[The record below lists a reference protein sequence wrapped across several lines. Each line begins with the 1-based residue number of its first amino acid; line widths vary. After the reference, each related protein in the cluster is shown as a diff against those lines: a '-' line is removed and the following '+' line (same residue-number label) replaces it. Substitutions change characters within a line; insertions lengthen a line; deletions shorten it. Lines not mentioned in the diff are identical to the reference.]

1 MKKHSRIFT
10 LSAALL
16 CGLLTA
22 CNGGG
27 SSIPSDPSVGPQ
39 PGPSSSSE
47 SSSSD
52 NWEAKSK
59 RAMENFKEKVSKPQ
73 YNIASDGLTTNV
85 VSNNLVYFDYPD
97 GSESHDFAAMSVGNE
112 TFQSRLD
119 MGEIKGVMFV
129 DKGLAIKVAEQNLP
143 SYWFNEEEL
152 GKDIWDMFEMTQPND
167 NKLHYLV
174 KDNDPTI
181 QMSLGAFLG
190 IGKMYI
196 HGISAISMEFD
207 KEDVTQATL
216 KAKFSDGTSPT
227 PKDVSATINIGT
239 ATTHPLAEQW
249 LNNSDRMMPSP
260 LGPVGYWSGNP
271 LMVIDSMLML
281 SNSTEAG
288 AYVPFADFMSYAIW
302 TNLGAASSETGAIIR
317 DYHGTIKDVEAY
329 KEKLIQ
335 QNFTLKKTPAGEP
348 YYTKLLR
355 AKGDYGVYARVEVEY
370 DHGFVL
376 NVNRE
381 YEVYKFNTRN
391 ALNEL
396 IDGKGFATF
405 PETEDVHGWFGE
417 DEYLLQTEN
426 WAYFYNFTLYPRV
439 QLRYTDQNKA
449 VEYLEKYGKSLEDLG
464 FKKGQTSSTLTT
476 WEYIDKDVGLIFK
489 YTLDIMGNLSFLLS
503 REEYADSAVMKSI
516 MEAAGFPTIDITAGE
531 FVTTQDHKK
540 FERYYQSTL
549 CDAAYRNTFYFEEND
564 DAKKFLAD
572 YEKALRDAGFQKKDA
587 YYVKDNLVFQWNE
600 AAGGMV
606 GLYFFVL
613 TPQQ

>member
-1 MKKHSRIFT
+1 MKKHSKLLT
-10 LSAALL
+10 LSGALL

-27 SSIPSDPSVGPQ
+27 GSSIPPVGPQ
-39 PGPSSSSE
+39 PDPSSSSS

-52 NWEAKSK
+52 TWEAKSK

-85 VSNNLVYFDYPD
+85 VSNNLVYFDFPD
-97 GSESHDFAAMSVGNE
+97 GSESHDFGAMSVDNE

-129 DKGLAIKVAEQNLP
+129 DKGLAINVAEQNLP
-143 SYWFNEEEL
+143 SYWFNQEEL

-181 QMSLGAFLG
+181 QASLGAFLG

-227 PKDVSATINIGT
+227 PKDVSATINFGT

-249 LNNSDRMMPSP
+249 LADPDRMMPDP
-260 LGPVGYWSGNP
+260 LGPRGQWTDNP
-271 LMVIDSMLML
+271 LIVIDSILML
-281 SNSTEAG
+281 NNATEAA
-288 AYVPFADFMSYAIW
+288 AYVPYADFLSYAVW
-302 TNLGAASSETGAIIR
+302 TNLGAASSETGAIIH
-317 DYHGTIKDVEAY
+317 DYHGTIKNVEDY
-329 KEKLIQ
+329 KAKLIEQ
-335 QNFTLKKTPAGEP
+335 EFTLKKTPAGEP

-355 AKGDYGVYARVEVEY
+355 AKGDHAVYSRIEVKY

-381 YEVYKFNTRN
+381 YEIYKFNTRD
-391 ALNEL
+391 ALNTL
-396 IDGKGFATF
+396 INGKGFAAF

-417 DEYLLQTEN
+417 DEYFMQTEN
-426 WAYFYNFTLYPRV
+426 WAYFYNFTLYPVV
-439 QLRYTDQNKA
+439 QLKYTDKNKA
-449 VEYLEKYGKSLEDLG
+449 VEYMENYGKALEDLG
-464 FKKGQTSSTLTT
+464 FKRGQTSSTLNT
-476 WEYIDKDVGLIFK
+476 WEYIDGEVDLAFK
-489 YTLDIMGNLSFLLS
+489 YAADNAGNVEFVLKRNEF
-503 REEYADSAVMKSI
+503 DDPAVMKSV

-531 FVTTQDHKK
+531 FVTTQDHKV
-540 FERYYQSTL
+540 FEYRYQSTK
-549 CDAAYRNTFYFEEND
+549 CDAAYRNTFYFETND
-564 DAKKFLAD
+564 EAKQFLAD
-572 YEKALRDAGFQKKDA
+572 YQKSLRDAGFQKKDQ
-587 YYVKDNLVFQWNE
+587 YYVKGNLTFQGND
-600 AAGGMV
+600 ATGGMV
-606 GLYFFVL
+606 GLYFFVIS
-613 TPQQ
+613 QE

>member
-1 MKKHSRIFT
+1 MKKHSGLFT
-10 LSAALL
+10 FSAALL
-16 CGLLTA
+16 CILLTA

-39 PGPSSSSE
+39 PTPSSSSE

-52 NWEAKSK
+52 TWEAKSK

-73 YNIASDGLTTNV
+73 YNIASDALTTNV
-85 VSNNLVYFDYPD
+85 VSNNLVYFDFPD
-97 GSESHDFAAMSVGNE
+97 GSESHDFAAMSVDNE

-119 MGEIKGVMFV
+119 MGEIKGVMFIN
-129 DKGLAIKVAEQNLP
+129 KGLAIKVAEQNLP
-143 SYWFNEEEL
+143 SYWFNKEEL

-227 PKDVSATINIGT
+227 PKDVSATIHFGN
-239 ATTHPLAEQW
+239 ATTHPLAEEW
-249 LNNSDRMMPSP
+249 LANPDRMMPEN
-260 LGPVGYWSGNP
+260 LGDKGKWDMNP
-271 LMVIDSMLML
+271 LMVIDTILML
-281 SNSTEAG
+281 QNATEAG
-288 AYVPFADFMSYAIW
+288 AYVPFADFMSYAVW
-302 TNLGAASSETGAIIR
+302 TNLGNVSSETGAIIR

-329 KEKLIQ
+329 KAKLIEQ
-335 QNFTLKKTPAGEP
+335 EFTLKKTPAGEP

-355 AKGDYGVYARVEVEY
+355 AQGNHAVYSRIEVDY

-381 YEVYKFNTRN
+381 YEIYKFNTRD
-391 ALNEL
+391 ALNTL
-396 IDGKGFATF
+396 INGKGFAAF
-405 PETEDVHGWFGE
+405 PETEDVYGWFGE
-417 DEYLLQTEN
+417 DEYFIQTEN
-426 WAYFYNFTLYPRV
+426 WAYFYNFTLYPSV
-439 QLRYTDQNKA
+439 QLKYDDQNKA
-449 VEYLEKYGKSLEDLG
+449 VGYLEKYGKALEELG

-476 WEYIDKDVGLIFK
+476 WEYLDENVDLTFK
-489 YTLDIMGNLSFLLS
+489 YTLDGMGNLRFFLS
-503 REEYADSAVMKSI
+503 RDEFADSAVMKTV
-516 MEAAGFPTIDITAGE
+516 MEGAGFPTIDITAGNL
-531 FVTTQDHKK
+531 VTTQDHKK
-540 FERYYQSTL
+540 FEHFYHSTDY
-549 CDAAYRNTFYFEEND
+549 DAAYRNTFYFEEND

-572 YEKALRDAGFQKKDA
+572 YEKALRDDGFQKRDA
-587 YYVKDNLVFQWNE
+587 YYVKDNLVFQGNE
-600 AAGGMV
+600 ATGGMA